1 LPAIANHNNQKENPM
16 PKQQF
21 WLLKSE
27 PESFSIDDLKKAK
40 NQTTCWDGVRNYQAR
55 NFMRSMNVG
64 DLAFFYHSNAEPS
77 AIVGIAE
84 IVKTAYPDHT
94 QFDATH
100 HHFDPKSKME
110 APAWA
115 MVDIKFVE
123 KFAAPL
129 SLETLRDVTALAGME
144 LLRRGSRLSVQPVTS
159 AQWKTIV
166 KLASKTK

>member
-1 LPAIANHNNQKENPM
+1 M

-21 WLLKSE
+21 WLMKSE

-40 NQTTCWDGVRNYQAR
+40 QQTTSWDGVRNYLAR
-55 NFMRSMNVG
+55 NYMRSMNIG
-64 DLAFFYHSNAEPS
+64 DLAFFYHSNAAPP

-110 APAWA
+110 APAWDL
-115 MVDIKFVE
+115 VDVKFVE

-129 SLETLRDVTALAGME
+129 SLEMLRPLALKDAALEGME
-144 LLRRGSRLSVQPVTS
+144 LLRRGSRLSVQPVTA

-166 KLASKTK
+166 KLASKQK

>member
-1 LPAIANHNNQKENPM
+1 M
-16 PKQQF
+16 PKLQY
-21 WLLKSE
+21 WLMKSE

-40 NQTTCWDGVRNYQAR
+40 QQTTCWDGVRNYLAR
-55 NFMRSMNVG
+55 NYMRSMNVG
-64 DLAFFYHSNAEPS
+64 DRVFFYHSNAAPS

-110 APAWA
+110 APAWDL
-115 MVDIKFVE
+115 VDVKFIE

-129 SLETLRDVTALAGME
+129 SLETLRDLTALKDME
-144 LLRRGSRLSVQPVTS
+144 LLRRGSRLSVQPVTA
-159 AQWKTIV
+159 AQWKAII
-166 KLASKTK
+166 KLANKK

>member
-1 LPAIANHNNQKENPM
+1 M

-40 NQTTCWDGVRNYQAR
+40 HQTTCWDGVRNYLAR
-55 NFMRSMNVG
+55 NYMRSMKVG
-64 DLAFFYHSNAEPS
+64 DLAFFYHSNAAPP

-110 APAWA
+110 APAWD
-115 MVDIKFVE
+115 MVDVKFVE
-123 KFAAPL
+123 KFAASL
-129 SLETLRDVTALAGME
+129 SLDVLRSIAALKDME
-144 LLRRGSRLSVQPVTS
+144 LLRRGSRLSVQPVTAS
-159 AQWKTIV
+159 QWKAIV
-166 KLASKTK
+166 KLASKQK

>member
-1 LPAIANHNNQKENPM
+1 M
-16 PKQQF
+16 PKPQF
-21 WLLKSE
+21 WLMKSE

-40 NQTTCWDGVRNYQAR
+40 QQTTSWDGVRNYLAR
-55 NFMRSMNVG
+55 NYMRSMNVG
-64 DLAFFYHSNAEPS
+64 DLAFFYHSNAAPS

-110 APAWA
+110 APAWD
-115 MVDIKFVE
+115 MVDVKFVE

-129 SLETLRDVTALAGME
+129 SLDVLRDITALKDME
-144 LLRRGSRLSVQPVTS
+144 LLRRGSRLSVQPVTP
-159 AQWKTIV
+159 AQWKAIV
-166 KLASKTK
+166 KFANQLK